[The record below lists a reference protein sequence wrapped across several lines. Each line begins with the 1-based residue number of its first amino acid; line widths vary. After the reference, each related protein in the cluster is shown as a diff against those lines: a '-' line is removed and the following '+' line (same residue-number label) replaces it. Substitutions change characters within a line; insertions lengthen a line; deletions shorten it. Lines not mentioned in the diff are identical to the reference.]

1 MNDSVRSA
9 SRVLDLLEY
18 FATASESLALT
29 AISTAFGMPK
39 SSTLALLRTLVTH
52 GYVVR
57 DEHGLYALND
67 AFRNR
72 GFGWGTDGLT
82 RLTAVAQPAMDAL
95 CEELGET
102 VILGWLGE
110 DGYVRFLA
118 KSVAQ
123 TIVRYDVELSSVSPA
138 YCTAIGRALL
148 SHFPRER
155 RDAVLGS
162 QPRSPMTPNTIIDLA
177 HVNARIDQAA
187 EDGYA
192 IVEEEYALDGVGVA
206 MPVYCADG
214 SALAAL
220 DVGCVASRFAAKRE
234 KIISAMKAC
243 IDALPPQFSSSA
255 RAAADVS
262 KDR

>member
-18 FATASESLALT
+18 FATASEGLALT
-29 AISTAFGMPK
+29 TVSAAFGMPK
-39 SSTLALLRTLVTH
+39 SSTLALLRTLVTR

-57 DEHGLYALND
+57 DERGAYALND

-102 VILGWLGE
+102 VILGWLGD

-138 YCTAIGRALL
+138 YCTAIGRVLL
-148 SHFPRER
+148 SCLPRER
-155 RDAVLGS
+155 RDAVLSS
-162 QPRSPMTPNTIIDLA
+162 QPRSSITPNTIIDLD

-187 EDGYA
+187 EDGYT
-192 IVEEEYALDGVGVA
+192 IVQEEYALDGVGVA
-206 MPVYCADG
+206 MPVYCSDG
-214 SALAAL
+214 TALAAL
-220 DVGCVASRFAAKRE
+220 DVGCVASRFTAKRE
-234 KIISAMKAC
+234 KILSAMKAC
-243 IDALPPQFSSSA
+243 IDALPPQFLSVT
-255 RAAADVS
+255 RPTADVS
-262 KDR
+262 RAQ